1 MSIAIL
7 LQQILIIFLE
17 IGTGA
22 AVTKLGIMDDRN
34 SKFLSNLV
42 MSVTL
47 PCTLLASASI
57 DGGREAVAGMLK
69 GYVVLE
75 IFYIL
80 TIGICLVLSRAMH
93 LTRGQKAVLV
103 GAAVMPNSAFIG
115 IPLISA
121 LLGSEAGAL
130 YGAAGIMAYNI
141 LFFTYVQ
148 HLFDPEAKVS
158 IKAFLTPT
166 NITTAIMVVMLVTG
180 LRLPAILDS
189 FCKAVGN
196 TTTPLA
202 LMIAGSMLA
211 RSDLKKL
218 VTNPMV
224 WLITALRCVVF
235 PLGFLAAL
243 YFLPLDRT
251 LCMAI
256 LILASCPAGS
266 LTAVLA
272 KQYDTEG
279 ELATS
284 NGSSP
289 RFGCVREKEERF
301 FLMANVYDKLK
312 EMNITLPAPPPKGG
326 VYTPVMEFGDHLL
339 YCSGC
344 GPDIGDG
351 HNIVG
356 KVGGDL
362 TLEQGQKA
370 AYNCML
376 NLLAN
381 LDAKLGDLN
390 RIKRC
395 VKVLGFV
402 NCTDDFAQQPQ
413 VINGGSNLLF
423 ELFGEEKGLPART
436 AMGTNS
442 CPGNIAVEIEMLV
455 EYE

>member
-69 GYVVLE
+69 GYLVLE

-189 FCKAVGN
+189 FCKAVGQHHH
-196 TTTPLA
+196 A
-202 LMIAGSMLA
+202 AG
-211 RSDLKKL
+211 
-218 VTNPMV
+218 PH
-224 WLITALRCVVF
+224 
-235 PLGFLAAL
+235 
-243 YFLPLDRT
+243 DRRRH
-251 LCMAI
+251 
-256 LILASCPAGS
+256 AG
-266 LTAVLA
+266 
-272 KQYDTEG
+272 
-279 ELATS
+279 
-284 NGSSP
+284 
-289 RFGCVREKEERF
+289 
-301 FLMANVYDKLK
+301 
-312 EMNITLPAPPPKGG
+312 
-326 VYTPVMEFGDHLL
+326 
-339 YCSGC
+339 
-344 GPDIGDG
+344 
-351 HNIVG
+351 
-356 KVGGDL
+356 
-362 TLEQGQKA
+362 
-370 AYNCML
+370 
-376 NLLAN
+376 
-381 LDAKLGDLN
+381 
-390 RIKRC
+390 
-395 VKVLGFV
+395 
-402 NCTDDFAQQPQ
+402 PQ
-413 VINGGSNLLF
+413 
-423 ELFGEEKGLPART
+423 
-436 AMGTNS
+436 
-442 CPGNIAVEIEMLV
+442 
-455 EYE
+455 

>member
-180 LRLPAILDS
+180 LRPPPHIARPSAILES

-279 ELATS
+279 ELASQAVAHSTLS
-284 NGSSP
+284 ILISVPLVLSLGS
-289 RFGCVREKEERF
+289 
-301 FLMANVYDKLK
+301 
-312 EMNITLPAPPPKGG
+312 TL
-326 VYTPVMEFGDHLL
+326 
-339 YCSGC
+339 
-344 GPDIGDG
+344 
-351 HNIVG
+351 
-356 KVGGDL
+356 
-362 TLEQGQKA
+362 
-370 AYNCML
+370 
-376 NLLAN
+376 
-381 LDAKLGDLN
+381 LG
-390 RIKRC
+390 I
-395 VKVLGFV
+395 
-402 NCTDDFAQQPQ
+402 
-413 VINGGSNLLF
+413 
-423 ELFGEEKGLPART
+423 
-436 AMGTNS
+436 
-442 CPGNIAVEIEMLV
+442 
-455 EYE
+455 

>member
-180 LRLPAILDS
+180 LRL
-189 FCKAVGN
+189 
-196 TTTPLA
+196 
-202 LMIAGSMLA
+202 A
-211 RSDLKKL
+211 RHSGQLL
-218 VTNPMV
+218 Q
-224 WLITALRCVVF
+224 
-235 PLGFLAAL
+235 GGGQ
-243 YFLPLDRT
+243 YHH
-251 LCMAI
+251 
-256 LILASCPAGS
+256 PAGS
-266 LTAVLA
+266 
-272 KQYDTEG
+272 YDRRQH
-279 ELATS
+279 A
-284 NGSSP
+284 
-289 RFGCVREKEERF
+289 
-301 FLMANVYDKLK
+301 
-312 EMNITLPAPPPKGG
+312 
-326 VYTPVMEFGDHLL
+326 
-339 YCSGC
+339 
-344 GPDIGDG
+344 GP
-351 HNIVG
+351 
-356 KVGGDL
+356 
-362 TLEQGQKA
+362 Q
-370 AYNCML
+370 
-376 NLLAN
+376 
-381 LDAKLGDLN
+381 
-390 RIKRC
+390 
-395 VKVLGFV
+395 
-402 NCTDDFAQQPQ
+402 
-413 VINGGSNLLF
+413 
-423 ELFGEEKGLPART
+423 
-436 AMGTNS
+436 
-442 CPGNIAVEIEMLV
+442 
-455 EYE
+455 

>member
-180 LRLPAILDS
+180 LRLPVRRRSRKRSSSSRSMAS
-189 FCKAVGN
+189 PAGRPS

-279 ELATS
+279 ELASQAVAHSTLS
-284 NGSSP
+284 ILISVPLVLSLGS
-289 RFGCVREKEERF
+289 
-301 FLMANVYDKLK
+301 
-312 EMNITLPAPPPKGG
+312 TL
-326 VYTPVMEFGDHLL
+326 
-339 YCSGC
+339 
-344 GPDIGDG
+344 
-351 HNIVG
+351 
-356 KVGGDL
+356 
-362 TLEQGQKA
+362 
-370 AYNCML
+370 
-376 NLLAN
+376 
-381 LDAKLGDLN
+381 LG
-390 RIKRC
+390 I
-395 VKVLGFV
+395 
-402 NCTDDFAQQPQ
+402 
-413 VINGGSNLLF
+413 
-423 ELFGEEKGLPART
+423 
-436 AMGTNS
+436 
-442 CPGNIAVEIEMLV
+442 
-455 EYE
+455 

>member
-22 AVTKLGIMDDRN
+22 AVTKLGIMDDGN

-80 TIGICLVLSRAMH
+80 TMH

-202 LMIAGSMLA
+202 LMIAGGMLA

-243 YFLPLDRT
+243 HFLPLDRT

-279 ELATS
+279 ELASQAVAHSTLS
-284 NGSSP
+284 ILISVPLVLSLGS
-289 RFGCVREKEERF
+289 
-301 FLMANVYDKLK
+301 
-312 EMNITLPAPPPKGG
+312 TL
-326 VYTPVMEFGDHLL
+326 
-339 YCSGC
+339 
-344 GPDIGDG
+344 
-351 HNIVG
+351 
-356 KVGGDL
+356 
-362 TLEQGQKA
+362 
-370 AYNCML
+370 
-376 NLLAN
+376 
-381 LDAKLGDLN
+381 LG
-390 RIKRC
+390 I
-395 VKVLGFV
+395 
-402 NCTDDFAQQPQ
+402 
-413 VINGGSNLLF
+413 
-423 ELFGEEKGLPART
+423 
-436 AMGTNS
+436 
-442 CPGNIAVEIEMLV
+442 
-455 EYE
+455 

>member
-80 TIGICLVLSRAMH
+80 TIGICLMLSRAMH

-180 LRLPAILDS
+180 LRLPAILES

-202 LMIAGSMLA
+202 LMIAGGMLA

-279 ELATS
+279 ELASQAVAHSTLS
-284 NGSSP
+284 ILISVPLVLSLGS
-289 RFGCVREKEERF
+289 
-301 FLMANVYDKLK
+301 
-312 EMNITLPAPPPKGG
+312 TL
-326 VYTPVMEFGDHLL
+326 
-339 YCSGC
+339 
-344 GPDIGDG
+344 
-351 HNIVG
+351 
-356 KVGGDL
+356 
-362 TLEQGQKA
+362 
-370 AYNCML
+370 
-376 NLLAN
+376 
-381 LDAKLGDLN
+381 LG
-390 RIKRC
+390 I
-395 VKVLGFV
+395 
-402 NCTDDFAQQPQ
+402 
-413 VINGGSNLLF
+413 
-423 ELFGEEKGLPART
+423 
-436 AMGTNS
+436 
-442 CPGNIAVEIEMLV
+442 
-455 EYE
+455 

>member
-166 NITTAIMVVMLVTG
+166 NITTAIMVIMLVTG
-180 LRLPAILDS
+180 LRLPAILES

-202 LMIAGSMLA
+202 LMIAGGMLA
-211 RSDLKKL
+211 RSDLKK
-218 VTNPMV
+218 TGHEPH
-224 WLITALRCVVF
+224 
-235 PLGFLAAL
+235 G
-243 YFLPLDRT
+243 
-251 LCMAI
+251 MAHHGP
-256 LILASCPAGS
+256 AVRRVPAG
-266 LTAVLA
+266 LPGGAVLPA
-272 KQYDTEG
+272 AGPHPVHGDPDSGILPGRQPDGRAGK
-279 ELATS
+279 A
-284 NGSSP
+284 
-289 RFGCVREKEERF
+289 VRHRGR
-301 FLMANVYDKLK
+301 A
-312 EMNITLPAPPPKGG
+312 
-326 VYTPVMEFGDHLL
+326 
-339 YCSGC
+339 
-344 GPDIGDG
+344 
-351 HNIVG
+351 G
-356 KVGGDL
+356 KPG
-362 TLEQGQKA
+362 
-370 AYNCML
+370 
-376 NLLAN
+376 
-381 LDAKLGDLN
+381 
-390 RIKRC
+390 RC
-395 VKVLGFV
+395 TFH
-402 NCTDDFAQQPQ
+402 P
-413 VINGGSNLLF
+413 
-423 ELFGEEKGLPART
+423 
-436 AMGTNS
+436 
-442 CPGNIAVEIEMLV
+442 
-455 EYE
+455 

>member
-121 LLGSEAGAL
+121 LLGSEAGAVRCRRHHGLQHPVL
-130 YGAAGIMAYNI
+130 YLCTAPVRPGSQGEHQSIPYPH
-141 LFFTYVQ
+141 Q
-148 HLFDPEAKVS
+148 HHHRHHG
-158 IKAFLTPT
+158 
-166 NITTAIMVVMLVTG
+166 VMLVTG

-202 LMIAGSMLA
+202 LMIAGGMLA

-224 WLITALRCVVF
+224 WLITPC
-235 PLGFLAAL
+235 G
-243 YFLPLDRT
+243 
-251 LCMAI
+251 
-256 LILASCPAGS
+256 ASCSRWAS
-266 LTAVLA
+266 WRRCTSCRWTAPCA
-272 KQYDTEG
+272 WR
-279 ELATS
+279 S
-284 NGSSP
+284 
-289 RFGCVREKEERF
+289 
-301 FLMANVYDKLK
+301 
-312 EMNITLPAPPPKGG
+312 
-326 VYTPVMEFGDHLL
+326 
-339 YCSGC
+339 
-344 GPDIGDG
+344 
-351 HNIVG
+351 
-356 KVGGDL
+356 
-362 TLEQGQKA
+362 
-370 AYNCML
+370 
-376 NLLAN
+376 
-381 LDAKLGDLN
+381 
-390 RIKRC
+390 
-395 VKVLGFV
+395 
-402 NCTDDFAQQPQ
+402 
-413 VINGGSNLLF
+413 
-423 ELFGEEKGLPART
+423 
-436 AMGTNS
+436 
-442 CPGNIAVEIEMLV
+442 
-455 EYE
+455 

>member
-22 AVTKLGIMDDRN
+22 AITKLGIMDDGN

-57 DGGREAVAGMLK
+57 DSGREAVAGMLK

-211 RSDLKKL
+211 RSDLK
-218 VTNPMV
+218 N
-224 WLITALRCVVF
+224 WS
-235 PLGFLAAL
+235 
-243 YFLPLDRT
+243 RT
-251 LCMAI
+251 
-256 LILASCPAGS
+256 PW
-266 LTAVLA
+266 
-272 KQYDTEG
+272 Y
-279 ELATS
+279 
-284 NGSSP
+284 GSSRP
-289 RFGCVREKEERF
+289 CGASRSRWASWRRCTSCRW
-301 FLMANVYDKLK
+301 
-312 EMNITLPAPPPKGG
+312 TAP
-326 VYTPVMEFGDHLL
+326 
-339 YCSGC
+339 CAWRS
-344 GPDIGDG
+344 
-351 HNIVG
+351 
-356 KVGGDL
+356 
-362 TLEQGQKA
+362 
-370 AYNCML
+370 
-376 NLLAN
+376 
-381 LDAKLGDLN
+381 
-390 RIKRC
+390 
-395 VKVLGFV
+395 
-402 NCTDDFAQQPQ
+402 
-413 VINGGSNLLF
+413 
-423 ELFGEEKGLPART
+423 
-436 AMGTNS
+436 
-442 CPGNIAVEIEMLV
+442 
-455 EYE
+455 

>member
-180 LRLPAILDS
+180 LRLPAILES

-202 LMIAGSMLA
+202 LMIAGGMLA

-235 PLGFLAAL
+235 PLG
-243 YFLPLDRT
+243 FLPLDRT

-279 ELATS
+279 ELASQAVAHSTLS
-284 NGSSP
+284 ILISVPLVLSLGS
-289 RFGCVREKEERF
+289 
-301 FLMANVYDKLK
+301 
-312 EMNITLPAPPPKGG
+312 TL
-326 VYTPVMEFGDHLL
+326 
-339 YCSGC
+339 
-344 GPDIGDG
+344 
-351 HNIVG
+351 
-356 KVGGDL
+356 
-362 TLEQGQKA
+362 
-370 AYNCML
+370 
-376 NLLAN
+376 
-381 LDAKLGDLN
+381 LG
-390 RIKRC
+390 I
-395 VKVLGFV
+395 
-402 NCTDDFAQQPQ
+402 
-413 VINGGSNLLF
+413 
-423 ELFGEEKGLPART
+423 
-436 AMGTNS
+436 
-442 CPGNIAVEIEMLV
+442 
-455 EYE
+455 

>member
-22 AVTKLGIMDDRN
+22 AITKLGIMDDGN

-180 LRLPAILDS
+180 LRLPAILES

-196 TTTPLA
+196 T
-202 LMIAGSMLA
+202 
-211 RSDLKKL
+211 
-218 VTNPMV
+218 TNPMV

-279 ELATS
+279 ELASQAVAHSTLS
-284 NGSSP
+284 ILISVPLVLSLGS
-289 RFGCVREKEERF
+289 
-301 FLMANVYDKLK
+301 
-312 EMNITLPAPPPKGG
+312 TL
-326 VYTPVMEFGDHLL
+326 
-339 YCSGC
+339 
-344 GPDIGDG
+344 
-351 HNIVG
+351 
-356 KVGGDL
+356 
-362 TLEQGQKA
+362 
-370 AYNCML
+370 
-376 NLLAN
+376 
-381 LDAKLGDLN
+381 LG
-390 RIKRC
+390 I
-395 VKVLGFV
+395 
-402 NCTDDFAQQPQ
+402 
-413 VINGGSNLLF
+413 
-423 ELFGEEKGLPART
+423 
-436 AMGTNS
+436 
-442 CPGNIAVEIEMLV
+442 
-455 EYE
+455 